1 MQRGKTINEI
11 KLGETASFTKTI
23 TETDVYLFAG
33 IIGDLNPLHINE
45 EYAKQSIF
53 KHRVAHG
60 ALTSSLISS
69 VLGMMLPG
77 LGTILVE
84 TRQRFKRP
92 VYLGD
97 TITATV
103 EAIEKLE
110 GKNIVVFKCT
120 WTNQQGVVVSDGE
133 AKVMPPREFSP
144 EQFQMQ
150 RRVVK

>member
-11 KLGETASFTKTI
+11 AIGETASFSKTI

-33 IIGDLNPLHINE
+33 IIGDLNPLHVNE
-45 EYAKQSIF
+45 EYARQSRF
-53 KHRVAHG
+53 GRRLAHG
-60 ALTSSLISS
+60 ALTSSLVSS
-69 VLGMMLPG
+69 VLGTMLPG

-92 VYLGD
+92 VYFGD

-110 GKNIVVFKCT
+110 EKNIVVFKCT
-120 WTNQQGVVVSDGE
+120 WTNQEGVVVTEGE
-133 AKVMPPREFSP
+133 AKVMPPR
-144 EQFQMQ
+144 
-150 RRVVK
+150 